1 MKGLMFQSVELSP
14 GDPILS
20 LVEDFRRDDRANKV
34 NLSIGLYYDGEGH
47 VPQLACIRRAYERL
61 AGRQDRPDLYLPMEG
76 LASYRQAVQH
86 LLFGRG
92 SEPVQAARIATV
104 QTLGGSGALKVGADF
119 LHRYFPRAELWV
131 SNPTWENHISIFEG
145 AGFRTH
151 AYPYFDP
158 ATGGVD
164 FEAMMACIRQI
175 PEGHVVL
182 LHPCCHNPT
191 GADLTD
197 EQWDALVPVLKERKL
212 IPFLDLAYQGLG
224 HGLEE
229 DIHAVRAMVEAGLE
243 FLLSNSFSKIFSL
256 YGDRI
261 GALSVVCRDENMAER
276 VLSQLKVTVRRNYS
290 SPPVRGAQLVDAV
303 LGDEALAQ
311 LWREE
316 VAGMGARIR
325 EMRQKLHEQLSARL
339 LGQDFRYLLKQ
350 RGMFSMMKLSPA
362 QVDRLREEHGVYVLR
377 SGRVC
382 MAGLNDRNLPPVVEA
397 LAAVLASS

>member
-1 MKGLMFQSVELSP
+1 MFQSVELSP

-20 LVEDFRRDDRANKV
+20 LVEDFKRDDRAQKV
-34 NLSIGLYYDGEGH
+34 NLSIGLYYDEAGH

-61 AGRQDRPDLYLPMEG
+61 ASQQDRPDLYLPMEG
-76 LASYRQAVQH
+76 LASYRLAVQH

-92 SEPVQAARIATV
+92 SEPVQAGRIATV

-119 LHRYFPRAELWV
+119 LHRYFPQAELWV

-145 AGFRTH
+145 AGFKTRT
-151 AYPYFDP
+151 YPYFDP

-164 FEAMMACIRQI
+164 FEAMLACIRQI
-175 PEGHVVL
+175 PAGHVVL

-197 EQWDALVPVLKERKL
+197 EQWDMLVPVLKERKL

-224 HGLEE
+224 RSLEE
-229 DIHAVRAMVEAGLE
+229 DVYAVRVMVAAGLE
-243 FLLSNSFSKIFSL
+243 FLLSNSFSKVFSL

-261 GALSVVCRDENMAER
+261 GALSVVCPDEGTAER

-290 SPPVRGAQLVDAV
+290 SPPVRGAQLVDIV
-303 LGDEALAQ
+303 LGDQALSG
-311 LWREE
+311 LWQDE
-316 VAGMGARIR
+316 VAAMGARIR
-325 EMRQKLHEQLSARL
+325 EMRKKLHEQLVARL
-339 LGQDFRYLLKQ
+339 PGQDFRYLLEQ

-382 MAGLNDRNLPPVVEA
+382 MAGLNERNLPPVVEA
-397 LAAVLASS
+397 LAAVLASA